1 MKSALSIEIQTLI
14 FKSKFRKSA
23 NTTTKPNAF
32 GSKENHNLQH
42 LFLQI
47 SLRFMQF

>member
-23 NTTTKPNAF
+23 NPTTKPNAF
-32 GSKENHNLQH
+32 GSEENRYLQR
-42 LFLQI
+42 LFLQR
-47 SLRFMQF
+47 SLRLMQF